1 MLVPKE
7 LMRLISAREEVGKD
21 SGKKPIGLISAKELS
36 QINFSKFTLL
46 LYDIYARGLMV
57 CMGRP
62 NRLGERQISRAH
74 RYPPFL
80 KLCPLGREHDGPL
93 CQMPRASLHYGT
105 NTRLCALCWAKKCG
119 AAG

>member
-1 MLVPKE
+1 MKTPISPSAHPQKRATQRMLAVPKVQTGRGGQ
-7 LMRLISAREEVGKD
+7 RL
-21 SGKKPIGLISAKELS
+21 AKELS

-93 CQMPRASLHYGT
+93 CQMQRSSLHYGT
-105 NTRLCALCWAKKCG
+105 NTRRCAL
-119 AAG
+119 

>member
-1 MLVPKE
+1 MLICLLPPAW
-7 LMRLISAREEVGKD
+7 SCNYTAT
-21 SGKKPIGLISAKELS
+21 STELS

-93 CQMPRASLHYGT
+93 CQMQRSSLHYGT
-105 NTRLCALCWAKKCG
+105 NTRLCAL
-119 AAG
+119 

>member
-21 SGKKPIGLISAKELS
+21 SGKKPIGLISSKELS

-74 RYPPFL
+74 RYPPFF
-80 KLCPLGREHDGPL
+80 KLCPLGREHDVPVR
-93 CQMPRASLHYGT
+93 QMQRSWLPYPT
-105 NTRLCALCWAKKCG
+105 NTRLCAPVW
-119 AAG
+119 

>member
-1 MLVPKE
+1 MVSFSPLPSVSCTSSLSIAAIIPPTP
-7 LMRLISAREEVGKD
+7 LIRWSW
-21 SGKKPIGLISAKELS
+21 AKELS

-93 CQMPRASLHYGT
+93 CQMQRSSLHYGT
-105 NTRLCALCWAKKCG
+105 NTRLCAL
-119 AAG
+119 